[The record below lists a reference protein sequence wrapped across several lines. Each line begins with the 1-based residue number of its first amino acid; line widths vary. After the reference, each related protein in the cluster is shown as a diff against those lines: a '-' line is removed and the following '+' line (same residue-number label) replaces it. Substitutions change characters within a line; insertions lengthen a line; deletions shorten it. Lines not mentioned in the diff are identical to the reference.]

1 MDDEYRRSAPRPPHR
16 IEARDR
22 AGSVAAMR
30 TPRALFAGMAVVA
43 AATAMAAC
51 SGGGQSAPPTPTDP
65 VLAQGQQIY
74 QQKCASCHGKGGGGG
89 LGVKLADVV
98 ESRYPNIEDQIAVIA
113 EGKGNMQAFGDELSQ
128 EEMMAVARYERE
140 VLGTN

>member
-1 MDDEYRRSAPRPPHR
+1 MDDEYRRSAPRPPH
-16 IEARDR
+16 EMGALGR

-51 SGGGQSAPPTPTDP
+51 SGGESAPPTPTDP

-74 QQKCASCHGKGGGGG
+74 EQKCASCHGKGGGGG

-113 EGKGNMQAFGDELSQ
+113 GGKGNMQAFGDELSQ
-128 EEMMAVARYERE
+128 DEMMAVARYERE